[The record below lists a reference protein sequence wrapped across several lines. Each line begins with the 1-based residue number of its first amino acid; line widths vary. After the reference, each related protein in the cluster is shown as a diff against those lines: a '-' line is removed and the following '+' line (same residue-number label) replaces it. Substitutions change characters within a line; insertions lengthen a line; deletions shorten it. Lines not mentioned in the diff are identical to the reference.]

1 MIGEFSSLQTV
12 AKPLLRVVKHE
23 DDTQNFKLLIYQYI
37 YIGGFRLIKYL
48 KNDRGL
54 SLIEVVAALLI
65 IGIVLIS
72 FFGLL
77 VQSNKTT
84 HKSNDIMD
92 ATYAAQVKMEE
103 IYNASSGATSYEE
116 IAGGFTLDEENPG
129 TSLSSLPTNQVY
141 KYLPHEEDR
150 FTYNLIVETF
160 PENDTYK
167 NAVYIHLEV
176 IENSTNSKA
185 TMENVYILGR
195 AK

>member
-1 MIGEFSSLQTV
+1 M
-12 AKPLLRVVKHE
+12 
-23 DDTQNFKLLIYQYI
+23 
-37 YIGGFRLIKYL
+37 IKYL
-48 KNDRGL
+48 KNNQGMT
-54 SLIEVVAALLI
+54 LIEVVAALLI

-92 ATYAAQVKMEE
+92 ATYEAHKKMEE
-103 IYNASSGATSYEE
+103 IYNSSGGADSYDDL
-116 IAGGFTLDEENPG
+116 AGGYTLDEENPG

-150 FTYNLIVETF
+150 FTYNLTLETF

-167 NAVYIHLEV
+167 NAVYVHLEV

-185 TMENVYILGR
+185 TMENVYILGGV
-195 AK
+195 K

>member
-1 MIGEFSSLQTV
+1 MI
-12 AKPLLRVVKHE
+12 KH
-23 DDTQNFKLLIYQYI
+23 
-37 YIGGFRLIKYL
+37 L
-48 KNDRGL
+48 KNNHGMT
-54 SLIEVVAALLI
+54 LIEVVAALLI

-92 ATYAAQVKMEE
+92 ATYAAQKKMEE
-103 IYNASSGATSYEE
+103 IYNLSSGADSYDDLT
-116 IAGGFTLDEENPG
+116 GGYTLDEESTR

-150 FTYNLIVETF
+150 YTYYLTLETF
-160 PENDTYK
+160 PEDDTYK
-167 NAVYIHLEV
+167 NAIYVHLKV
-176 IENSTNSKA
+176 IENSTNSTA
-185 TMENVYILGR
+185 TMENVYILGG